1 MGDFL
6 ALHRFEKW
14 AQRFITED
22 GNMDFDF
29 MEGTWGKSP
38 ELWIAAR
45 RYNLHFVLYKP
56 EELPKFTVYF
66 PHEVI

>member
-1 MGDFL
+1 MKRSLGAEL
-6 ALHRFEKW
+6 AIGTAE
-14 AQRFITED
+14 T
-22 GNMDFDF
+22 

-56 EELPKFTVYF
+56 EEQAKFTVYF